1 MIRNFDIEALRAM
14 VVGVDLGSF
23 TRAASELGRSQSAI
37 SMQVKKL
44 EERAGKPL
52 FVRQGRGLVP
62 NDAGEQLLVFARK
75 IIALND
81 EAAIAMGVGQA
92 ESTVRLGLPQDFFET
107 ILPETLSQFADP
119 SDHLHVDVRA
129 GRNAALEDEVLAG
142 RIDVALALFPKNSRG
157 HGDLLATLPTFW
169 FGKRDECFN
178 GNLSGRVPLV
188 LYDHPCL
195 FRTQALKALEMQ
207 KRTWRVSLT
216 TPSLAGVWAA
226 VEAGRGVTSRTAHL
240 VPSTVD
246 VVSETAGLPSTPD
259 VEVRLMIADD
269 AASAAQALAQTV
281 EDVTINELAMQVGSS
296 VAGQ

>member
-81 EAAIAMGVGQA
+81 EAAIAMGVGQS
-92 ESTVRLGLPQDFFET
+92 ESTVKLGLPQDFFDT
-107 ILPETLSQFADP
+107 ILPETLSQFANQ
-119 SDHLHVDVRA
+119 SDQLHVDVRA

-142 RIDVALALFPKNSRG
+142 RIDVAIALFPTGSRG
-157 HGDLLATLPTFW
+157 HGNLLATLPTFW
-169 FGKRDECFN
+169 FGKRDEEFN
-178 GNLSGRVPLV
+178 DILSSRVPLV

-195 FRTQALKALEMQ
+195 FRTQALKALEMK

-226 VEAGRGVTSRTAHL
+226 VEAGRGVTSRTAHMVPNSVDL
-240 VPSTVD
+240 VP
-246 VVSETAGLPSTPD
+246 ETAGLPPTPD
-259 VEVRLMIADD
+259 IEVRLMIADD
-269 AASAAQALAQTV
+269 AAPAAQALARTV
-281 EDVTINELAMQVGSS
+281 EQVTLAELAPLVGSS
-296 VAGQ
+296 VAAQ